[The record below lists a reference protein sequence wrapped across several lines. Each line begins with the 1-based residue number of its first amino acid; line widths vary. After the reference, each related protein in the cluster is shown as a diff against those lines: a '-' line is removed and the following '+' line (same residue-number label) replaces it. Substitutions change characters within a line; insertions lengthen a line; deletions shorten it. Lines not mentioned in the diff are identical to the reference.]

1 MKTQKSVLKE
11 GDGWLR
17 KLYIYCSIMLGLIVT
32 CAAFLLLQPKL
43 LPLADA
49 PPNRGHPNEIAA
61 DSDDCP
67 EKLSEAIQKNSDVYA
82 WLHIPG
88 TNVDYPIV
96 QHPTNDAFYLKR
108 NVNGDYAAAGSIMT
122 EHSYNSTTF
131 EDPVTV
137 VYGQCMK
144 SGAMFGNLQSCYASA
159 DGLECFKKIEVY
171 LSDRKLEYEVFAAV
185 PYDNR
190 HILYSY
196 DFNNPRVFRAFFQS
210 IEAIRSLNA
219 NARGAMPDPDDK
231 VLILSTRLH
240 GDGKQRFLVMAKLI
254 GQ

>member
-1 MKTQKSVLKE
+1 M
-11 GDGWLR
+11 
-17 KLYIYCSIMLGLIVT
+17 I

-43 LPLADA
+43 LPIADA

-67 EKLSEAIQKNSDVYA
+67 EKLSKAIQKNSDVYA

-108 NVNGDYAAAGSIMT
+108 NVNGDYAADGSIMT

-144 SGAMFGNLQSCYASA
+144 SGAMFGNLQAYYASA
-159 DGLECFKKIEVY
+159 SGLENFDTIEVF
-171 LSDRKLEYEVFAAV
+171 LPGRKLEYEVFAAV

-190 HILYSY
+190 HILYNY
-196 DFNNPRVFRAFFQS
+196 DFTRPRVFMAFFQS
-210 IEAIRSLNA
+210 IESIRSFNA
-219 NARGAMPDPDDK
+219 NFKSEAKPESFDK

-240 GDGKQRFLVMAKLI
+240 GNGQLRFLVMARLK
-254 GQ
+254 QNDHH